1 MSIWLYSAAARRR
14 GTPAPAAS
22 TSATPVSSHDDSMP
36 RTCIVSGARPPE
48 ATDAPPRG
56 AASEASVGASSLQCS
71 QQRAQA
77 VLIEHR
83 HAQLARLVELAARVL
98 AGDHVVGLL
107 RHRAGD
113 FAAGRLDLAE
123 VLGQVLRG
131 ALADMANAQRIQEAR
146 QRRALALLDRR
157 DEVGRALVGHALQRR
172 ELRDAQLVELRQGAH
187 DAAIDE
193 LVDELAAQALDVHGA
208 AAREMQHRL
217 LALCAAEQAPR
228 AAPIDLA
235 LLARDRA
242 AAHRAL

>member
-22 TSATPVSSHDDSMP
+22 TSATPVSSHEDSMP

-56 AASEASVGASSLQCS
+56 AGSEASVGASSLQCS

-77 VLIEHR
+77 VLVEHR

-113 FAAGRLDLAE
+113 LAAGTFDQPLGLVARPRGPAAVQHQRLA
-123 VLGQVLRG
+123 V
-131 ALADMANAQRIQEAR
+131 
-146 QRRALALLDRR
+146 
-157 DEVGRALVGHALQRR
+157 
-172 ELRDAQLVELRQGAH
+172 
-187 DAAIDE
+187 
-193 LVDELAAQALDVHGA
+193 
-208 AAREMQHRL
+208 QH
-217 LALCAAEQAPR
+217 
-228 AAPIDLA
+228 
-235 LLARDRA
+235 LLART
-242 AAHRAL
+242 